1 MKISLNWLKKYVNI
15 PETVSDEELIRLIGA
30 RLVEVEGVV
39 DETHKYDKIVVV
51 KVESCEKIPETH
63 LSLCQINNGGEEL
76 VQVACGA
83 PNVYAGMLAAWIAPG
98 AVVPASVHEDA
109 PFVIGKRKLRGYES
123 SGMLAGA
130 DELDFGDDHSGIVE
144 IDPAMAKPGDLLA
157 DVFDLNDLILEI
169 ENKSLT
175 HRPDTFG
182 IIGFAREVAGILGL
196 EFDYKAL
203 ENSQAILLGSRPVS
217 PSPWVTGANPRAAA
231 LRNPLE
237 EQLASFSDRELKTSF
252 SDQGLKNSLSRGG
265 FLAPVFTGLGPSS
278 SAAASGSPRKTIL
291 EPLDILNIFKVS
303 VDEKVCPRYTAVV
316 LEKHGEIEKKYLTWV
331 DTMLCKAGMR
341 PVDPIVDATNFVMLL
356 TGQPLHAFDYDKFAQ
371 VCGGEPEIVV
381 RRARV
386 GEKIVL
392 LDEKEVELNENDIVI
407 CAGEKPVV
415 LAGAMGGKATAIDE
429 NTRKIILESATFS
442 LYNLRKTQM
451 AHGIFSEAIT
461 RFTKG
466 QPAAGTLVVAE
477 ACAEMLSRGFKVVGV
492 TDTYPQ
498 PQEPIV
504 VKITTD
510 EINGL
515 LGTEYT
521 PELIVKTLAN
531 VGFEIETENGAEDEA
546 KSGAKTGGVA
556 KIEAKAGSAAKIEA
570 ETSKKAANKNLT
582 IKSPD
587 WRTDIHIKEDIIEEV
602 GRLLGYDN
610 IEPTLPKHRTAEKNE
625 LFGLKKQIRESLA
638 RFGAN
643 EVLTYSFVSGKLLEK
658 VGQDAG
664 QSYKIVNSISPE
676 LQYVRQSMVPS
687 LLEKTYLN
695 EKLPVEKF
703 AIFEM
708 NQVFSKRWGMN
719 DEGVP
724 AGRNK
729 LGFVIAERKNAGT
742 AYYAA
747 KKYVAE
753 LLKEF
758 NVEPEF
764 APLEKA
770 KKAEKLAES
779 APFEPKR
786 SAEILVDGEY
796 LGVVGEFKNSVRHE
810 FKLTPYLAGFEIDL
824 DMLMAKK
831 SHEKKLDF
839 RKLKHEDVTIE
850 TDKIYAEVLAELKVK
865 YPEAKITP
873 GVIYQ
878 AEGQTTKKM
887 TFHLVY

>member
-1 MKISLNWLKKYVNI
+1 MKISLNWLKQYVNI

-30 RLVEVEGVV
+30 RLVEVEGVI
-39 DETHKYDKIVVV
+39 DETHKYDKIFVV

-76 VQVACGA
+76 VQVVCGA
-83 PNVYAGMLAAWIAPG
+83 PNVRAGMLAAWIAPG

-130 DELDFGDDHSGIVE
+130 DELDFGDDHSGIAE
-144 IDPAMAKPGDLLA
+144 IDPTMAKPGDLLA
-157 DVFDLNDLILEI
+157 DVFGLNDLILEI

-182 IIGFAREVAGILGL
+182 IVGFAREVAGILGIK
-196 EFDYKAL
+196 FDCD
-203 ENSQAILLGSRPVS
+203 LLK
-217 PSPWVTGANPRAAA
+217 N
-231 LRNPLE
+231 
-237 EQLASFSDRELKTSF
+237 LKTVFRGDPEPGKARTSATTPVATGVVDAPREKSVSSF
-252 SDQGLKNSLSRGG
+252 
-265 FLAPVFTGLGPSS
+265 
-278 SAAASGSPRKTIL
+278 
-291 EPLDILNIFKVS
+291 LNTSNIIKVS
-303 VDEKVCPRYTAVV
+303 IDEEICPRYTAAV
-316 LEKHGEIEKKYLTWV
+316 LEKHGEIEKKYLTWI

-371 VCGGEPEIVV
+371 VCGGELEIVV
-381 RRARV
+381 RRARA

-392 LDEKEVELNENDIVI
+392 LDEKEIGLNENDIVI
-407 CAGEKPVV
+407 CAGEKPVA

-466 QPAAGTLVVAE
+466 QPAAGTLAAAE
-477 ACAEMLSRGFKVVGV
+477 ACAGMLARGFKVVGGA
-492 TDTYPQ
+492 DTYPQ
-498 PQEPIV
+498 PQKPIV

-515 LGTEYT
+515 LGTEYA
-521 PELIVKTLAN
+521 PELIVQTLAN
-531 VGFEIETENGAEDEA
+531 VGFEVEVEGENGSEA
-546 KSGAKTGGVA
+546 KVETKAKNVIDAEVGVDE
-556 KIEAKAGSAAKIEA
+556 K
-570 ETSKKAANKNLT
+570 KKATNKNLT

-625 LFGLKKQIRESLA
+625 LLDLKKQIRESLA

-658 VGQDAG
+658 VGQDAE

-676 LQYVRQSMVPS
+676 LQYVRQSVAPS

-708 NQVFSKRWGMN
+708 NQVFSKQWGMN

-742 AYYAA
+742 AFYAA

-764 APLEKA
+764 VPFEKV
-770 KKAEKLAES
+770 KKSEKMAEQT
-779 APFEPKR
+779 PFEPKR
-786 SAEILVDGEY
+786 SAEILVNGEY
-796 LGVVGEFKNSVRHE
+796 LGVIGEFKNSVRHE
-810 FKLTPYLAGFEIDL
+810 FKLAPYLAGFEIDL
-824 DMLMAKK
+824 DVLMAKK
-831 SHEKKLDF
+831 THEKKLDF
-839 RKLKHEDVTIE
+839 RKLKHEDITIE
-850 TDKIYAEVLAELKVK
+850 TDKTYAEVLEEIKAK
-865 YPEAKITP
+865 YPEAKNTP

-887 TFHLVY
+887 TFHLAH

>member
-1 MKISLNWLKKYVNI
+1 MKISLNWLKKYVKI

-30 RLVEVEGVV
+30 RLVEVEGVI
-39 DETHKYDKIVVV
+39 DETHKYDNIFVV

-63 LSLCQINNGGEEL
+63 LSLCQINNGGDEL
-76 VQVACGA
+76 VQVVCGA
-83 PNVYAGMLAAWIAPG
+83 SNVHVGMLAAWIAPG

-144 IDPAMAKPGDLLA
+144 IDPSEARPGDSLA
-157 DVFDLNDLILEI
+157 EVFDLDDLILEI

-182 IIGFAREVAGILGL
+182 IIGFAREVAGILGIG
-196 EFDYKAL
+196 FDYELSK
-203 ENSQAILLGSRPVS
+203 NPQAILLGARPRPLS
-217 PSPWVTGANPRAAA
+217 PQGSWRFSSPCQAPD
-231 LRNPLE
+231 PLE
-237 EQLASFSDRELKTSF
+237 EQLASFSDRELKNSFPKEPGDCCREKPVSSFLNTS
-252 SDQGLKNSLSRGG
+252 
-265 FLAPVFTGLGPSS
+265 
-278 SAAASGSPRKTIL
+278 
-291 EPLDILNIFKVS
+291 NIIEVS

-331 DTMLCKAGMR
+331 DTMLAKAGMR
-341 PVDPIVDATNFVMLL
+341 PVNPIVDATNFTMLL
-356 TGQPLHAFDYDKFAQ
+356 TGQPLHAFDYDKFVGA
-371 VCGGEPEIVV
+371 CGKNEPEIVV
-381 RRARV
+381 RQAKS

-392 LDEKEVELNENDIVI
+392 LDGKEVELNENDIVI
-407 CAGEKPVV
+407 CANDQPVA

-466 QPAAGTLVVAE
+466 QPAAGTLAAAE
-477 ACAEMLSRGFKVVGV
+477 ICTEMLASGFKVVGV
-492 TDTYPQ
+492 TDTYPK
-498 PQEPIV
+498 PAETIV
-504 VKITTD
+504 VKITTK

-515 LGTEYT
+515 LGTEYA
-521 PELIVKTLAN
+521 PELIVKTLEN
-531 VGFEIETENGAEDEA
+531 VGFEVKA
-546 KSGAKTGGVA
+546 KG
-556 KIEAKAGSAAKIEA
+556 EE
-570 ETSKKAANKNLT
+570 LT
-582 IKSPD
+582 IESPN
-587 WRTDIHIKEDIIEEV
+587 WRTDIQIKEDIIEEV

-625 LFGLKKQIRESLA
+625 LFDLKKQIREILA

-658 VGQDAG
+658 VGQDTKE
-664 QSYKIVNSISPE
+664 SYKIVNSISPE
-676 LQYVRQSMVPS
+676 LQYVRQSIVPS

-708 NQVFSKRWGMN
+708 NQVFSKKWGVN
-719 DEGVP
+719 DEKVP
-724 AGRNK
+724 AEKNK
-729 LGFVIAERKNAGT
+729 LGFVIAERKNAET
-742 AYYAA
+742 AFYAA

-753 LLKEF
+753 LLRNF
-758 NVEPEF
+758 NIEPEF
-764 APLEKA
+764 VPLGKA
-770 KKAEKLAES
+770 KKSEELAES

-786 SAEILVDGEY
+786 SAEILVSGEY
-796 LGVVGEFKNSVRHE
+796 LGVIGEFKNSVRHD
-810 FKLTPYLAGFEIDL
+810 FKLAPYLAGFEIDL
-824 DMLMAKK
+824 DVLMAKK
-831 SHEKKLDF
+831 SNKKKIEF
-839 RKLKHEDVTIE
+839 RTLKNEDVTIE
-850 TDKIYAEVLAELKVK
+850 TDKTYAEVSKELVAK
-865 YPEAKITP
+865 YPEAKIAP

-887 TFHLVY
+887 TFHLAH